1 MKDLFLI
8 ILVMFAF
15 EGCTDFLSPE
25 PRGKLTEEVF
35 FSEEEGAL
43 MGINAI
49 YSRLREWDQTGFPW
63 FVICEL
69 PSDNSNTGSELA
81 DGSVARLNTVNNFT
95 YNAGVDE
102 LNNWW
107 TGNYNAIA
115 SCNVALESLQKLSNE
130 ELKIRCMAQA
140 RFFRGFFYFNLV
152 KAFGG
157 VPLMLDVPQ
166 PGGYNTPRATEEEV
180 YVEIVNDLTYAADN
194 LPTRAQWGEKEVGR
208 VTKGTARGLLAKV
221 YLFMQNY
228 QRAFDCADSVIAGG
242 EYDLHSDY
250 RDLFNPNSLYS
261 REVMLSDQFLWQEN
275 RDNESQ
281 FVMWQGVRGF
291 WGWGYLAPTQ
301 SLVEAY
307 ETGDPRM
314 AATIFFSGDSVEGA
328 GVIDFAP
335 ALEPRANRKV
345 IWPKSY
351 WNANS
356 FTKTDAHLYFL
367 RYADVLLIYAEAANE
382 LGKTS
387 EALDKLEL
395 VRARARKSVA
405 EGTDD
410 SGILPRIT
418 ETNKDLLRE
427 IIWHERRVELAL
439 EGHRFFDLLRAD
451 KVVSGYALRELKAD
465 NPDTHF
471 NASVNR
477 VFLLPQKQIDIS
489 QGVLQQNP

>member
-1 MKDLFLI
+1 MKNFIWLI
-8 ILVMFAF
+8 WIGLTLV
-15 EGCTDFLSPE
+15 GCKDFLSPD
-25 PRGKLTEEVF
+25 PQGKLTEEVF

-115 SCNVALESLQKLSNE
+115 SCNVALESLEGLSDE
-130 ELKIRCMAQA
+130 ELKVRCMAQA

-152 KAFGG
+152 RAFGG
-157 VPLMLDVPQ
+157 VPLMMDVPQ
-166 PGGYNTPRATEEEV
+166 PGGYNKPRATEEEV
-180 YVEIVNDLTYAADN
+180 YGEIIKDLTYAAEN
-194 LPTRAQWGEKEVGR
+194 LPTRTQWGGKELGR
-208 VTKGTARGLLAKV
+208 VTRGTARGLLAKV
-221 YLFMQNY
+221 YLFRQNY
-228 QRAFDCADSVIAGG
+228 QRAFAYADSVIREG
-242 EYDLHSDY
+242 EYDLHPDY

-261 REVMLSDQFLWQEN
+261 REVMLGDQFLWQDN

-281 FVMWQGVRGF
+281 FVMWQGVRGY
-291 WGWGYLAPTQ
+291 WGWGYLSPTQ
-301 SLVEAY
+301 SLVDSY
-307 ETGDPRM
+307 EEGDPRLP
-314 AATIFFSGDSVEGA
+314 ATVFFSGDSVEGG
-328 GVIDFAP
+328 GVVNFAP
-335 ALEPRANRKV
+335 ALDPRANHKV
-345 IWPKSY
+345 IWPVSY

-356 FTKTDAHLYFL
+356 FTKTNAHLYFL

-382 LGKTS
+382 LGQTA

-395 VRARARKSVA
+395 VRNRARQSVT
-405 EGTDD
+405 GGLDN

-418 ETNKDLLRE
+418 ETDQEKLRE
-427 IIWHERRVELAL
+427 IIWHERRIELAL
-439 EGHRFFDLLRAD
+439 EGHRFFDLIRAD
-451 KVVSGYALRELKAD
+451 KVVPGYALRELRAD
-465 NPDTHF
+465 NPETHF
-471 NASVNR
+471 TAAKNS
-477 VFLLPQKQIDIS
+477 VFLIPQKQIDIS

>member
-1 MKDLFLI
+1 MKNLLWI
-8 ILVMFAF
+8 ILVGLAL
-15 EGCTDFLSPE
+15 GSCDDFLSPD
-25 PRGKLTEEVF
+25 PQGKLTQDVF

-49 YSRLREWDQTGFPW
+49 YSRLREWDQMGFPW

-69 PSDNSNTGSELA
+69 PSDNSNTGSELS

-102 LNNWW
+102 LNGWW

-115 SCNVALESLQKLSNE
+115 SCNVALESLKGLSNE
-130 ELKIRCMAQA
+130 ELKVRCTAQA

-166 PGGYNTPRATEEEV
+166 PGQYNKPRATAEQV
-180 YVEIVNDLTYAADN
+180 YDEIVGDLTYAAGH
-194 LPTRAQWGEKEVGR
+194 LPTRIQWGEKELGR
-208 VTKGTARGLLAKV
+208 VTRSTAQGLLAKV
-221 YLFMQNY
+221 YLFRQDY
-228 QRAFDCADSVIAGG
+228 RQAFDYADSVIMSG
-242 EYDLHSDY
+242 EYDLHPDY

-261 REVMLSDQFLWQEN
+261 KEVMLGDQFLWQEN

-291 WGWGYLAPTQ
+291 WGWGYLSPTQ
-301 SLVEAY
+301 SLVDAY
-307 ETGDPRM
+307 EDNDPRL
-314 AATIFFSGDSVEGA
+314 AATVFFSGDSVPGA
-328 GVIDFAP
+328 GVINFAP
-335 ALEPRANRKV
+335 ALEPRANHKV
-345 IWPKSY
+345 IWPTTN

-356 FTKTDAHLYFL
+356 FTKTNAHLYFL

-382 LGKTS
+382 LGNTT

-395 VRARARKSVA
+395 VRDRARKSAA
-405 EGTDD
+405 EELGNVN
-410 SGILPRIT
+410 ILPRIT
-418 ETNKDLLRE
+418 ETNKDKLRE
-427 IIWHERRVELAL
+427 IIWHERRIELAL
-439 EGHRFFDLLRAD
+439 EGHRFFDLIRAD
-451 KVVSGYALRELKAD
+451 RLVPGYALRELQAD
-465 NPDTHF
+465 NPATGF
-471 NASVNR
+471 NAARNS
-477 VFLLPQKQIDIS
+477 VFLIPQKQIDIS